1 MTRPDD
7 VRDADGQARQAPR
20 LSIVIPA
27 RNDADAL
34 ARTLDELDRLD
45 GRIGIEVIVAAFG
58 AVNETRRAA
67 AGRARVIFPL
77 GSTRARL
84 MNAGAAIARAP
95 VFLFLHADSVPPPD
109 TVDRIDAA
117 LSDRTAVFGAFEHR
131 FIEHHW
137 VLDAVSAINRV
148 RYRLNGTYYGDQG
161 IFVRADAFRR
171 VGGFA
176 DVALFEDL
184 DLSQRLKRLGSP
196 ALIRADVVTS
206 GRRFLARGP
215 LRTVAFCT
223 WLVLLRTL
231 RLDTDRYAERW
242 RGPADRPPGTHASD
256 GAGGS

>member
-1 MTRPDD
+1 MTPRDD
-7 VRDADGQARQAPR
+7 VRDADRPDRQAPR

-34 ARTLDELDRLD
+34 ARTLDELDRLF
-45 GRIGIEVIVAAFG
+45 GRVEVEVIVSASG
-58 AVNETRRAA
+58 AVDQTRRAA
-67 AGRARVIFPL
+67 VGRARVIFPH

-84 MNAGAAIARAP
+84 MNAGAAVARAP
-95 VFLFLHADSVPPPD
+95 VFLFLHADSVPPTD
-109 TVDRIDAA
+109 AVDRIERA
-117 LSDRTAVFGAFEHR
+117 LSDRTAIFGAFEHR
-131 FIEHHW
+131 FMEHHW
-137 VLDAVSAINRV
+137 VLETVSAINRV

-184 DLSQRLKRLGSP
+184 DLSQRLKRLGRS
-196 ALIRADVVTS
+196 ALVRADVVTS

-215 LRTVAFCT
+215 VRTVAFCT

-231 RLDTDRYAERW
+231 RFDTERYAERW
-242 RGPADRPPGTHASD
+242 RGPADRPPGTRAAD
-256 GAGGS
+256 RAGGP